1 MTWYNYSKVHLHGK
15 SCIND
20 DDVDEGMRIDAS
32 FQCDI
37 KFIKKRHLGN
47 GTTKYSFSSHNRLN
61 THT

>member
-1 MTWYNYSKVHLHGK
+1 MTCYNYSKVHLHGK

-20 DDVDEGMRIDAS
+20 DDTDEGMRIDAG

-47 GTTKYSFSSHNRLN
+47 GTTKYLTLSHFLLI
-61 THT
+61 TD